1 MNQKSKERGAT
12 LIVGLIMLVVL
23 TLLVLS
29 AIRSSNINL
38 RVAGN
43 MQKQAESSAAA
54 QQAIEQVIS
63 TDFTADLAAVPAP
76 IAVDVNNDGV
86 ADYTVTPSAT
96 CLSSAPV
103 KMSDLDPAA
112 AADKFCFQSASSSNS
127 GIIGGTAPTTGNS
140 VCNQTQWDV
149 AATAQDP
156 VSGATTEVHQG
167 VSMRV
172 GINITCP

>member
-1 MNQKSKERGAT
+1 MNRQSNERGAT
-12 LIVGLIMLVVL
+12 LVVGLIMLVVL

-29 AIRSSNINL
+29 GVRSSNVNL

-54 QQAIEQVIS
+54 QQAIEAVIS
-63 TDFTADLAAVPAP
+63 NDFTADLAAVPTP
-76 IAVDVNNDGV
+76 VTVDVNNDGV
-86 ADYTVTPSAT
+86 ADYTVTPSAS
-96 CLSSAPV
+96 CLSAAPV
-103 KMSDLDPAA
+103 KMSDLDPATT
-112 AADKFCFQSASSSNS
+112 ADKFCFQSASSSNS
-127 GIIGGTAPTTGNS
+127 GMIGGTAPSTGNS

-156 VSGATTEVHQG
+156 ATGATTEVHQG
-167 VSMRV
+167 ISMRV